1 MLWIVIIVLVLA
13 LAVARACA
21 LSTKRKGN
29 VVKKIYSNYF
39 RNCRKMNIPHLMM
52 WFSKPLMEQR
62 KSAMAYRQTRHASE
76 DLRLA
81 IDEDKGHTPVNLYYC
96 KRFYS
101 LYNQLFEKVPQV
113 GEIFKPLHAIT
124 ENRMLPR

>member
-13 LAVARACA
+13 LAFARACA

-62 KSAMAYRQTRHASE
+62 KSAMVYRQTRHANQSGTTAFTTISNKSE
-76 DLRLA
+76 L
-81 IDEDKGHTPVNLYYC
+81 KKYKV
-96 KRFYS
+96 S
-101 LYNQLFEKVPQV
+101 LNSK
-113 GEIFKPLHAIT
+113 FKL
-124 ENRMLPR
+124 